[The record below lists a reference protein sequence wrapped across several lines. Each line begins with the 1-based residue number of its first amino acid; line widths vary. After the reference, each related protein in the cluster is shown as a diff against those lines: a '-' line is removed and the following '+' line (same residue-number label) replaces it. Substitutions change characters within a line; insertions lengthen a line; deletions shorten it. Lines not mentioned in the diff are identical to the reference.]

1 MDFDL
6 SDEQRLLKDSIDRLM
21 AAEYGFDKRK
31 VYAASPEGSSGE
43 LWAKYAELGLLALPF
58 AEADGGIGGGAT
70 EIMIV
75 MEALGRALALEPY
88 LATVVLGG
96 GVLREGGSTEQ
107 KARIVPG
114 VASGETRLALAIQE
128 KQSRYDLADVQTTA
142 RRDGG
147 DWVLDGEKG
156 VVIGGDSADRI
167 FVTARTGGARR
178 DRGGIGVFMVDAGA
192 PGVSRR
198 GYVTQDGQR
207 AAQLNFAGLRVAAGD
222 VIGDPAN
229 GLPLVERVVDE
240 TIAALCAEAVGVMSM
255 MHATTLD
262 YLKTRKQ
269 FGVTIG
275 SFQAIQ
281 HRAADMFVALEQARS
296 MAMYATMMASEANAR
311 ERSRAMSA
319 AKVQIGRSGRQIGQE
334 AVQMHGGIG
343 MTMEYSVG
351 HAFKRMTMIDKMYGD
366 ADYHLTRLA
375 GLGGLMG

>member
-128 KQSRYDLADVQTTA
+128 KQSRYDLADVQTAA

-167 FVTARTGGARR
+167 FVTARTDGARR
-178 DRGGIGVFMVDAGA
+178 DRGGIGVFMVERA
-192 PGVSRR
+192 GVSRR
-198 GYVTQDGQR
+198 GYVTQRQPSSIS
-207 AAQLNFAGLRVAAGD
+207 QVFARCRRR
-222 VIGDPAN
+222 IDPAN

>member
-31 VYAASPEGSSGE
+31 VYAASPEGSSGD

-96 GVLREGGSTEQ
+96 GVLREGGSAEQ

-128 KQSRYDLADVQTTA
+128 KQSRYDLADVQTAA

-178 DRGGIGVFMVDAGA
+178 DRGGIGVFMVDASA

-269 FGVTIG
+269 FGLTIG

-375 GLGGLMG
+375 GLGGLMV

>member
-6 SDEQRLLKDSIDRLM
+6 NDEQRLLKDSIDRLM

-96 GVLREGGSTEQ
+96 GVLREGGSAEQ

-128 KQSRYDLADVQTTA
+128 KQSRYDLADVQTAA

-178 DRGGIGVFMVDAGA
+178 DRGGIGVFMVDASA

-222 VIGDPAN
+222 VIGDPAT

>member
-31 VYAASPEGSSGE
+31 VYAASPEGSSGD

-75 MEALGRALALEPY
+75 MEALGRALTLEPY

-96 GVLREGGSTEQ
+96 GVLREGGSAEQ

-128 KQSRYDLADVQTTA
+128 KQSRYDLADVQTAA

-178 DRGGIGVFMVDAGA
+178 DRGGIGVFMVDASA

-269 FGVTIG
+269 FGLTIG

-375 GLGGLMG
+375 GLGGLMV